1 MDVHLVEK
9 TTRQDLLM
17 ALLHTQ
23 QTYGLSG
30 LALTVAHG
38 REPSQT
44 LVVGTDEKGVP
55 LTPESLFPVASL
67 TKLATA
73 LAILRLADQGL
84 LAIGDRLEQ
93 FVPMAAAAHAGVT
106 IQQLLTHTAG
116 LPGFSPGLWS
126 YDLNLTWQIQ
136 RQACLTIAPTN
147 PGEHVAY
154 SNVGYGL
161 LAMVVE
167 RLTDR
172 PFHEALNALVIEP
185 LGIEA
190 YLGSEPPRVPIYLT
204 DSADDQVGTPLAAW
218 NSPFWRTLGEPW
230 GGMVTTPACALAL
243 LRAYQGLPTD
253 FLQPATIQLA
263 TQDCTG
269 GLGGGFRWQ
278 SWPHCPWGL
287 GPWLMAAGMNHF
299 AFAHATP
306 GTLCHTGY
314 SGCAVYYDPTVDVAW
329 GIHGTISAAD
339 ERILQVYAMLSAAVL
354 GAYPPP
360 PTP

>member
-1 MDVHLVEK
+1 MVEQA
-9 TTRQDLLM
+9 TRQDLQR

-23 QTYGLSG
+23 ETYDLPG
-30 LALTVAHG
+30 LALAVAYG
-38 REPSQT
+38 REPSRT

-55 LTPESLFPVASL
+55 LTQESLFPIASI

-84 LAIGDRLEQ
+84 LAIGDRLDQ
-93 FVPMAAAAHAGVT
+93 FVPTAAAARAGVT

-116 LPGFSPGLWS
+116 LPGFSPAAWT

-136 RQACLTIAPTN
+136 RQACLTIAPTS
-147 PGEHVAY
+147 PGDRVAY

-167 RLTDR
+167 QLTDR
-172 PFHEALNALVIEP
+172 PFRDALSALVIEP
-185 LGIEA
+185 LGIAA
-190 YLGSEPPRVPIYLT
+190 YLGSEPPRAPIHLT
-204 DSADDQVGTPLAAW
+204 DSADDQAGTPLAAW

-230 GGMVTTPACALAL
+230 GGMVTTPVGTLAL
-243 LRAYQGLPTD
+243 LRAYQGLPTG
-253 FLQPATIQLA
+253 FLRPVTVQMA
-263 TQDCTG
+263 TQDRTG

-278 SWPHCPWGL
+278 TWDHCPWGL
-287 GPWLMAAGMNHF
+287 GPWIIGAGMQHF

-306 GTLCHTGY
+306 RTLCHTGY

-339 ERILQVYAMLSAAVL
+339 ERILQAYAMLSAAVL
-354 GAYPPP
+354 GA
-360 PTP
+360 